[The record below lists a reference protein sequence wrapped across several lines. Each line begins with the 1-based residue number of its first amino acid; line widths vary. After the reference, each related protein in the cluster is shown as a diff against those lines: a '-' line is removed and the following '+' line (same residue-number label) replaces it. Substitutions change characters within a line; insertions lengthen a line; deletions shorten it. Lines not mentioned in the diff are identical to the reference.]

1 MWVNR
6 KRKAAARAGRGQD
19 RSGAG
24 RRARSAGRLRD
35 RGRIVR
41 AAVAALW
48 LAVPVGFAAQ
58 APLPWGYLCCNLR
71 VVGNWISDIN
81 YRSGGELHAAPGR
94 FALEVLDRS
103 DRRIHRRL

>member
-6 KRKAAARAGRGQD
+6 KRKAAARAGRGRD

-24 RRARSAGRLRD
+24 RCARSAGRPRD

-48 LAVPVGFAAQ
+48 LAVPVGVAAQ
-58 APLPWGYLCCNLR
+58 APLPSGHLCCNLR
-71 VVGNWISDIN
+71 VVGNGISDIN
-81 YRSGGELHAAPGR
+81 YRRVDPRPQIAAADPFVR
-94 FALEVLDRS
+94 
-103 DRRIHRRL
+103 